1 MTDQRAFLNNVG
13 WGEAKIAPLPGDAS
27 TRRYARLMHGAR
39 QAMLMDQPQG
49 AESAVAAPDADEAT
63 RRALG
68 YNAVARLAG
77 ADCRRFAAVS
87 NYLSARGLSAPK
99 IIAAD
104 YGQGLLVIE
113 DLGDDL
119 FTEVVTG
126 ANGERLYNAA
136 VEILAKL
143 HTEQAPKYL
152 SPPPASASRALLRPP
167 PPPALTR
174 VGEASLDQDALPLF
188 VYDEIALIA
197 ETDLMLE
204 WFFPLGLG
212 RPATDSEYKEHRAL
226 WKAALEAIQGG
237 DIVFVHRDYHA
248 QNLLWLPER
257 EGLGR
262 VGVID
267 FQDAV
272 AGSRA
277 YDLISLVEDARRDV
291 PAALAESATRHYL
304 ASAKAFGAPL
314 DEDRFRAEMAVMAAQ
329 RNTKIVG
336 IFARLFLRDGKRR
349 YLDYLPRVWIYL
361 EQDFSHPLLADL
373 RRWYDRVLPKAKRA
387 IPEQASA

>member
-1 MTDQRAFLNNVG
+1 MSDHRAFLDNVG
-13 WGEAKIAPLPGDAS
+13 WDGAAIAPLPGDAS
-27 TRRYARLMHGAR
+27 TRRYARLRHGAR

-63 RRALG
+63 RRRLG

-77 ADCRRFAAVS
+77 ADCRRFAAVA
-87 NYLSARGLSAPK
+87 NYLRARGLSAPD
-99 IIAAD
+99 ILAAD
-104 YGQGLLVIE
+104 YAQGLLVIE

-119 FTEVVTG
+119 FTEIVNG
-126 ANGERLYNAA
+126 ANSEALYGAA

-143 HTEQAPKYL
+143 HTETAPKFL
-152 SPPPASASRALLRPP
+152 P
-167 PPPALTR
+167 
-174 VGEASLDQDALPLF
+174 GDIPLF
-188 VYDEIALIA
+188 VYDEIALVA

-212 RPATDSEYKEHRAL
+212 RPTSEAEYKEHRAL
-226 WKAALEAIQGG
+226 WKTALDAIQGG

-248 QNLLWLPER
+248 QNLLWLPQR
-257 EGLGR
+257 EDLSR
-262 VGVID
+262 VGLID

-291 PAALAESATRHYL
+291 PAALADSATRHYL
-304 ASAKAFGAPL
+304 ASAKAFGASV
-314 DEDRFRAEMAVMAAQ
+314 DEARFRAEMAVMAAQ

-349 YLDYLPRVWIYL
+349 YLDYLPRVWGYL
-361 EQDFSHPLLADL
+361 EQDLSHPLLADL
-373 RRWYDRVLPKAKRA
+373 CHWYDRVLPKARRA
-387 IPEQASA
+387 VPEQASA